1 MRRWILFVFVAAA
14 VLAACTPAS
23 PPPGSV
29 PSGIPSGRF
38 STLVYTD
45 ADLTVLRDL
54 EYGTAVDV
62 FGTPVSLQ
70 LDLYVPPAGGPAYRP
85 LVVLAHGGGFFTGD
99 RDAMETTAR
108 GYARRGYVA
117 AAIGYRLDPDS
128 DATPERYLAA
138 ATNGID
144 DGMEAVRW
152 LRDNAPEYAI
162 DASRIAVMGTS
173 AGGAIALGIAVA
185 GDPTPTGPLAGV
197 SKEVAAA
204 VSTGATLSP
213 GLGSGFLTFE
223 ASDAPTLMFHY
234 DVDTTTRF
242 TADYSRLTCDLQ
254 VAAGSSCRFVQQ
266 PGAGHTTSISAGGI
280 HWGTEIGPFLWD
292 RLDLRS
298 IT

>member
-1 MRRWILFVFVAAA
+1 
-14 VLAACTPAS
+14 
-23 PPPGSV
+23 
-29 PSGIPSGRF
+29 
-38 STLVYTD
+38 
-45 ADLTVLRDL
+45 
-54 EYGTAVDV
+54 
-62 FGTPVSLQ
+62 
-70 LDLYVPPAGGPAYRP
+70 
-85 LVVLAHGGGFFTGD
+85 
-99 RDAMETTAR
+99 METTAR

-128 DATPERYLAA
+128 DATPERYLTA

-152 LRDNAPEYAI
+152 LRDNAPDYAI
-162 DASRIAVMGTS
+162 DTSRIAVMGTS

-185 GDPTPTGPLAGV
+185 SDPTPTGPLAGA

-234 DVDTTTRF
+234 DVDTVTDF
-242 TADYSRLTCDLQ
+242 TADYSRITCDLQ
-254 VAAGSSCRFVQQ
+254 VASGSSCRFVRQ
-266 PGAGHTTSISAGGI
+266 PGAGHTTTISAGGAN
-280 HWGTEIGPFLWD
+280 WGNEIGPFLWD